1 MNKKHFF
8 FCTIIVTICI
18 TLFSA
23 CKESVTDITLNKNE
37 LNLVPGETEKLVAT
51 IYPKDATNNKI
62 TWVSSDPNV
71 ATVSDDG
78 LVSAINNGNTTITV
92 TTQDGNKKATC
103 LVTVEHPVTNITL
116 NKNELTLIPG
126 ETEKLIAT
134 IYPENATNKEIAW
147 ASNNPNVATVNDDGL
162 VTAITNGKATITATT
177 QDGNK
182 KATCDVIVDFRA
194 QWVGDWDF
202 ITHKFWFEGE
212 MQGNDTIYYLGK
224 ISYGKKTDELK
235 VKYIALERDTVIL
248 KINEN
253 GTIIDISSVY
263 GNGNWNGYFDGTEIF
278 YLYIRSTTD
287 GHGGGGTHTING
299 IKKERRQK

>member
-1 MNKKHFF
+1 MNKKYFF
-8 FCTIIVTICI
+8 SCIIIVTICV

-23 CKESVTDITLNKNE
+23 CKEPVTDISLNKNE
-37 LNLVPGETEKLVAT
+37 LTLVPGETEKLVAT

-92 TTQDGNKKATC
+92 TTQDGNKKAAC
-103 LVTVEHPVTNITL
+103 EVTVEYPNQPVTNITL

-182 KATCDVIVDFRA
+182 KAICNVTVDFRS

-202 ITHKFWFEGE
+202 VVKRRWWMDDEGGGQDTTYYSGKITFGNTGNKLNINYWGNVTVEVDESGKILKVYESDLHSFSGRFEG
-212 MQGNDTIYYLGK
+212 NNKIDLYLRTG
-224 ISYGKKTDELK
+224 GL
-235 VKYIALERDTVIL
+235 
-248 KINEN
+248 
-253 GTIIDISSVY
+253 
-263 GNGNWNGYFDGTEIF
+263 
-278 YLYIRSTTD
+278 
-287 GHGGGGTHTING
+287 GGGSEYTIDG
-299 IKKERRQK
+299 IKKGRRQK